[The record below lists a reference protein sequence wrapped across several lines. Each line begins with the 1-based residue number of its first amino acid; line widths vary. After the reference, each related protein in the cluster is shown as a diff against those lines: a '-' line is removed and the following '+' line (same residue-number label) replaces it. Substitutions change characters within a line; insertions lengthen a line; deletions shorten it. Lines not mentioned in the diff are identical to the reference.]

1 MKETLTT
8 TEAAKMLGFHVN
20 TLKNW
25 VRDGKMPAFKTLG
38 GHYRIRAKDLVRV
51 LKENGI
57 PVPPQLE
64 PRYVLLTLD
73 EDANFQAQLKGL
85 FEARPGMF
93 EVKPFL
99 NGYDALMEIGRK
111 APDIVLLS
119 LRLTHM
125 DGLQLLAKLKS
136 NPATAA
142 LKIIAV
148 SDNPADSET
157 AASAGAL
164 GFFLKTDGMPALVEK
179 IKAVADDK
187 FLEFPTF
194 PA

>member
-73 EDANFQAQLKGL
+73 EDAAFQAQLKGL

-99 NGYDALMEIGRK
+99 NGFDALVEIGRK
-111 APDIVLLS
+111 APDIILIS

-125 DGLQLLAKLKS
+125 DGLHLLAKLKS
-136 NPATAA
+136 NPTTSA

-148 SDNPADSET
+148 SHRPDDSET
-157 AASAGAL
+157 AKSAGAFD
-164 GFFLKTDGMPALVEK
+164 FFLKSDGLPVLIEK
-179 IKAVADDK
+179 IKNAANDK
-187 FLEFPTF
+187 FLEFP
-194 PA
+194 AL